1 MSYTVVFATVIA
13 ALALF
18 WSTRRRGTISK
29 IAGPPSPS
37 WIFGD
42 FHFVLSRM
50 SALMIVFL
58 GNMLQLLIP
67 PQYGDNEFKWNKVY
81 GSVYRIKECFGK
93 DRLIVSDPI
102 PMQYVINDPSFVPSP
117 LLQAI
122 YHWIFGANSMVARHG
137 TIKNLKPAVLLI
149 VFCTGDEHRKLRA
162 SLNPAF
168 TAAAVRQYQP
178 GFLKVAQTI
187 TEQLNQ
193 SDALSIDMCPI
204 LSAATLKAICEVVF
218 GCPTEDMGADFVNHN
233 TQILHISSSQSTG
246 QVLGGAICA
255 LLPQW
260 FLHRAIYLPTKTF
273 RACRTQLYLANREGR
288 RIVREKTEAA
298 RLGLETDGD
307 LYGVLLNS
315 NRSDTK
321 SIQEEDIVGQTSI
334 ITIAGQDTTA
344 NTLAFG
350 LIELAKNPQFQDSLR
365 VEIHAAFGTDRE
377 NIPYDNMPLLNAFI
391 KESLRLY
398 PVEALSDRT
407 ASEDVAIPLSNSIT
421 TTAGERLNQI
431 HVRKGEVVTLAIASY
446 QRMESRW
453 GVDADKFRPSRWL
466 DETVYQGEAVGPYA
480 NLFLG
485 GPRTCLGVFEMQ
497 VFLCELVGN
506 FSFSLPADH
515 SARVIFANTL
525 MPTNS
530 QGEKWC
536 KVSFSERLTPQAWY

>member
-67 PQYGDNEFKWNKVY
+67 RQYGDNEFKWNKVY
-81 GSVYRIKECFGK
+81 GSVYRIKECLGK

-117 LLQAI
+117 LLRAM
-122 YHWIFGANSMVARHG
+122 YHWIYGANSMIARHG
-137 TIKNLKPAVLLI
+137 TTKNLNPAVLLI

-168 TAAAVRQYQP
+168 TAASVRQYQP
-178 GFLKVAQTI
+178 VFLKVAQTI

-193 SDALSIDMCPI
+193 SDALSIDLCPI
-204 LSAATLKAICEVVF
+204 LSAATLKSICEVVF

-288 RIVREKTEAA
+288 RLVREKTDAA

-307 LYGVLLNS
+307 LYGVLCEWPLLLHMKALIQ
-315 NRSDTK
+315 SDTK

-398 PVEALSDRT
+398 PAEALSDRT
-407 ASEDVAIPLSNSIT
+407 ASEDVVIPLSDSIT

-431 HVRKGEVVTLAIASY
+431 HRIDVDSGWNRGGEST
-446 QRMESRW
+446 
-453 GVDADKFRPSRWL
+453 DKFRPSRWL